1 MRFRFRE
8 ARNDSAPN
16 GGWKIRVPARVGPR
30 EFRAALRRWV
40 FRGGILLATAALLA
54 SVPATSQQDP
64 DTRAKA
70 LVAQMT
76 LDEKIEQLHG
86 IHNDTQY
93 RMVPGIPHLGI
104 PDFHITNGPA
114 GAGPSGA
121 GKQVPATALPSP
133 IALASTWDV
142 NLAQRYG
149 QIAGAEAKDI
159 GNSLLEA
166 PDINIAR
173 VPQNGRTFEG
183 YGEDPFLA
191 ARLSV
196 ANITGIQSQ
205 GLLANVKHFAA
216 NNQESDR
223 FVVNEIVD
231 ERTLREIYLPA
242 FEASIKEGHSAT
254 VMCAYP
260 RVNGTF
266 ACENAKLLDQVLRQ
280 DWGFK
285 GFVISDFGATH
296 SIVPAVKAGL
306 DMEWPTG
313 IYFGD
318 ALKAA
323 VQSGELPEAALDQM
337 LVHRFSTLMSF
348 GLFDHPPAPQ
358 AIPAQKDGAAARGIA
373 EAGMVL
379 LKNSGNILPLH
390 ASLLKSLAVIGP
402 YAGEANTGGGGS
414 SHVVAL
420 YSVNPVDG
428 IQGRVGPGVS
438 VMYADGS
445 DIAKAADMAKSADV
459 AIVMVGDHAT
469 EGRDHL
475 LTLEGSQDALIAAVA
490 AANPHTIVVLKTG
503 SAILMPWL
511 DQVPGLLEAWYP
523 GEEDGNA
530 VAAVLFGDIDP
541 SGKLPIT
548 FPKRVED
555 APAHTPDQWPGVD
568 LQAHY
573 TEGVFVGYRYY
584 DAHKIEP
591 LFPFGFGLSYT
602 TFSYDHLQISPDR
615 VQFGEAAPA
624 TVTISCDVTNSGS
637 VAGAEVAQLYLGL
650 PSRTTV
656 PEPPQ
661 QLKGFQKV
669 ALEPGQTAHV
679 QFAVDARA
687 VSYWDIATHA
697 WTILPGT
704 IHVMVG
710 SSSRDIRLRGQFGVS
725 LGAQ

>member
-1 MRFRFRE
+1 MRIRFRE
-8 ARNDSAPN
+8 ARSDASPN
-16 GGWKIRVPARVGPR
+16 AAGRSRVPARAFQSSLRPTVLR
-30 EFRAALRRWV
+30 VLVSLIAA
-40 FRGGILLATAALLA
+40 AAIFA
-54 SVPATSQQDP
+54 GVPATSQQDP
-64 DTRAKA
+64 ETRAKA

-76 LDEKIEQLHG
+76 LDEKIQQLHG
-86 IHNDTQY
+86 VHTDTEF
-93 RMVPGIPHLGI
+93 RVVPGIPHLGI

-114 GAGPSGA
+114 GAGPGGA

-133 IALASTWDV
+133 IALAATWDV

-149 QIAGAEAKDI
+149 EIAGAEAKNI

-166 PDINIAR
+166 PTINIAR

-183 YGEDPFLA
+183 YGEDPYLTG
-191 ARLSV
+191 RLSV

-205 GLLANVKHFAA
+205 GILANVKHFAA
-216 NNQESDR
+216 NNQETDR

-242 FEASIKEGHSAT
+242 FEASIKEGHAAT

-260 RVNGTF
+260 RVNGVF
-266 ACENAKLLDQVLRQ
+266 ACENPTLLDQVLRK

-296 SIVPAVKAGL
+296 SIDSAIKAGL

-318 ALKAA
+318 ALKAE
-323 VQSGELPEAALDQM
+323 VQSGEVPESAIDQM
-337 LVHRFSTLMSF
+337 LVRRFSTLMSF
-348 GLFDHPPAPQ
+348 GLFDHPPVPQ
-358 AIPAQKDGAAARGIA
+358 EIPAQKDGAAARGIA

-390 ASLLKSLAVIGP
+390 ASLLKSVAVIGP

-414 SHVVAL
+414 SHVIAL

-428 IQGRVGPGVS
+428 IQGRVGTGVS

-469 EGRDHL
+469 EGKDHL
-475 LTLEGSQDALIAAVA
+475 LTLEGNQDALIAAVA
-490 AANPHTIVVLKTG
+490 VANPHTVVVLKTG

-511 DQVPGLLEAWYP
+511 DQVPALLEAWYP

-548 FPKRVED
+548 FPKRLED
-555 APAHTPDQWPGVD
+555 APAHTPEQWPGVE

-573 TEGVFVGYRYY
+573 SEGVFVGYRYY

-591 LFPFGFGLSYT
+591 MFPFGFGLSYT
-602 TFSYDHLQISPDR
+602 TFSYDHLTISPNHTD
-615 VQFGEAAPA
+615 FGGAAGP

-637 VAGAEVAQLYLGL
+637 VAGAEVAELYLGL
-650 PSRTTV
+650 PSRAAV

-669 ALEPGQTAHV
+669 ALDPGQTAHV
-679 QFAVDARA
+679 QFTVNARA

-697 WTILPGT
+697 WSILPGT
-704 IHVMVG
+704 IHVFVG

-725 LGAQ
+725 LGSQ

>member
-1 MRFRFRE
+1 MRIRFRE
-8 ARNDSAPN
+8 ARSESSPDAAGQS
-16 GGWKIRVPARVGPR
+16 RARACA
-30 EFRAALRRWV
+30 FQSSLRRAV
-40 FRGGILLATAALLA
+40 LRVLICSIAAIA
-54 SVPATSQQDP
+54 VIAGVPATSQQDP
-64 DTRAKA
+64 ETRAKA

-76 LDEKIEQLHG
+76 LDEKISQLHG
-86 IHNDTQY
+86 VHNDTQF
-93 RMVPGIPHLGI
+93 RVAPGIPRLGI

-114 GAGPSGA
+114 GAGPGGA

-133 IALASTWDV
+133 IALAATWDV

-149 QIAGAEAKDI
+149 EIAGAEAKDI

-166 PDINIAR
+166 PTINIAR
-173 VPQNGRTFEG
+173 LPQNGRTFEG
-183 YGEDPFLA
+183 YGEDPYLTG
-191 ARLSV
+191 RLSV

-205 GLLANVKHFAA
+205 GILANVKHFAA
-216 NNQESDR
+216 NNQETDR

-242 FEASIKEGHSAT
+242 FEASIKEGHAAT

-260 RVNGTF
+260 RVNGVF
-266 ACENAKLLDQVLRQ
+266 ACENPMLLDQVLRQ

-296 SIVPAVKAGL
+296 SIAPAIKAGL

-318 ALKAA
+318 ALKAE
-323 VQSGELPEAALDQM
+323 VQSGEVPESAIDHM
-337 LVHRFSTLMSF
+337 LVRRFSTLMSY
-348 GLFDHPPAPQ
+348 GLFDHPPVPQ

-390 ASLLKSLAVIGP
+390 ASLLKSVAVIGP

-414 SHVVAL
+414 SHVIAL

-428 IQGRVGPGVS
+428 IQGRVGTGVN
-438 VMYADGS
+438 VTYADGS

-469 EGRDHL
+469 EGKDHL
-475 LTLEGSQDALIAAVA
+475 LTLEGNQDALVAAVA
-490 AANPHTIVVLKTG
+490 AANPHTVVVLKTG
-503 SAILMPWL
+503 SAMLMPWL
-511 DQVPGLLEAWYP
+511 DEVPALLEAWYP

-555 APAHTPDQWPGVD
+555 GPVHTAEQWPGVE

-573 TEGVFVGYRYY
+573 SEGVFVGYRYY

-602 TFSYDHLQISPDR
+602 TFSYDHLTVSPTHTD
-615 VQFGEAAPA
+615 FGGNAGPSV
-624 TVTISCDVTNSGS
+624 TVSCDVTNTGS
-637 VAGAEVAQLYLGL
+637 VAGAEVAELYLGL
-650 PSRTTV
+650 PSRAAV
-656 PEPPQ
+656 PEPPL

-669 ALEPGQTAHV
+669 ALDPGQTAHV
-679 QFAVDARA
+679 QFTVDARA

-704 IHVMVG
+704 IHVFVG

-725 LGAQ
+725 LGSQ